1 MTPAQT
7 AFLTALGTIL
17 VLVGAFGLFV
27 VIRARRA
34 SRVPASSILRRL
46 GRPSVARLELHRW
59 AFYAHRTGG
68 LAILGFLAL
77 HLVDVGLVAISPAL
91 YDEVHSLYGTPL
103 LRAFEVGL
111 LAAILFHALDGLR
124 LLVLDLVDVGWRAS
138 ERLLW
143 LAVVVTV
150 VLTIPAAVLILGP
163 AFA

>member
-7 AFLTALGTIL
+7 AFLTALATIL

-34 SRVPASSILRRL
+34 SRVPASSIMRRL

-77 HLVDVGLVAISPAL
+77 HLIDVGLVAMSPAL

-124 LLVLDLVDVGWRAS
+124 LLVLDLVDVGWRVS

-143 LAVVVTV
+143 LAVVLTFA
-150 VLTIPAAVLILGP
+150 LTIPAAVLILGP

>member
-1 MTPAQT
+1 VTPAQA
-7 AFLTALGTIL
+7 AFLAALGAIL
-17 VLVGAFGLFV
+17 LLVGAFGALV

-34 SRVPASSILRRL
+34 SRVPASSILARL

-59 AFYAHRTGG
+59 AWYAHRTGG

-91 YDEVHSLYGTPL
+91 YDEVHALYGTPA
-103 LRAFEVGL
+103 LRVFEVGL

-124 LLVLDLVDVGWRAS
+124 LIVLDLVDVGWRTA

-143 LAVVVTV
+143 VAVALTV
-150 VLTIPAAVLILGP
+150 ALTIPAAIVILAPVL
-163 AFA
+163 A